1 MMTIVYLVI
10 AESKEAFKDNTALSE
25 GFRHQHEEDLTAQIW
40 NNSSI
45 NNCSGLK
52 HIEIL
57 CPLINNSIEK
67 QLIGYL
73 ENMEAQLINLK
84 I

>member
-45 NNCSGLK
+45 NNCSGLM
-52 HIEIL
+52 IRRCREL
-57 CPLINNSIEK
+57 WCRLQMRFRSRVAVA
-67 QLIGYL
+67 L
-73 ENMEAQLINLK
+73 A
-84 I
+84 